1 MSICQMLISRDDSS
15 SAAILSFP
23 RSSPHANVSFMAM
36 ARLFYAWNQR
46 FAPAQI
52 AQWTSSYTGS
62 HRKCYRTAM
71 AKLIQVREL
80 KNQTTQ
86 LLRIVES
93 GATLIVT
100 RRGKPVATL
109 RRFQAADLS
118 IKPQYDTANW
128 DHLSASIE
136 ARHPELRNEIPDRKR
151 REFDRLT
158 SKSNR
163 KLPFKTWQEADR
175 WAKGRRKSKD

>member
-1 MSICQMLISRDDSS
+1 
-15 SAAILSFP
+15 
-23 RSSPHANVSFMAM
+23 
-36 ARLFYAWNQR
+36 
-46 FAPAQI
+46 
-52 AQWTSSYTGS
+52 
-62 HRKCYRTAM
+62 M